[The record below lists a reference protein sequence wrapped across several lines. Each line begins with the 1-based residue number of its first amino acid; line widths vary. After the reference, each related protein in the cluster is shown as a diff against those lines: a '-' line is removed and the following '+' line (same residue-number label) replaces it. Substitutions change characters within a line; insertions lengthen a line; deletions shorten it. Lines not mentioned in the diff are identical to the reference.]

1 MTRYI
6 ALLRGVNISGKNK
19 VSMPELK
26 QYCTE
31 LGYDGVVTYLNSG
44 NIVFSKED
52 RDEQELA
59 EEIKN
64 LITENFGL
72 DMPAFVI
79 KQTALREILDSAPEW
94 WGTDD
99 KDIYDNLIFV
109 MPPAD
114 AYWVSGRIG
123 TPTEGLEQIEICRDD
138 AIFWSFDRKRYQKA
152 NWWKSTASRGI
163 GEVLTIRTAN
173 TLRKI
178 AEL

>member
-19 VSMPELK
+19 VPMPELK

-44 NIVFSKED
+44 NIVFSQED

-72 DMPAFVI
+72 DVPAFVI

-123 TPTEGLEQIEICRDD
+123 TPTEGLEQIEICQLSLIALSEKD
-138 AIFWSFDRKRYQKA
+138 AYIEGFK
-152 NWWKSTASRGI
+152 I
-163 GEVLTIRTAN
+163 GVKMTTEIYADTQQR
-173 TLRKI
+173 R
-178 AEL
+178 